1 MDKGSKVQTTDMT
14 ALQSD
19 LVTIATG
26 MKRST
31 VLENAGHVEKATYTG
46 KVLATDIQNIRA
58 AINGLEAESSGNC
71 CESNCCQTCQGCQS
85 QTCQSSTCQSCQG
98 CQKCQSCQTCQ
109 SVKQCRVQDCSQC
122 SIKECYSN
130 CSNSYAGD
138 CGGSDDGGP

>member
-31 VLENAGHVEKATYTG
+31 VLENAGHVEKATYKG

-85 QTCQSSTCQSCQG
+85 QSCQTTTCQG
-98 CQKCQSCQTCQ
+98 CQSCQTCQ
-109 SVKQCRVQDCSQC
+109 KCQTCQSHSQC
-122 SIKECYSN
+122 QHRNCMECKTLQ
-130 CSNSYAGD
+130 CT
-138 CGGSDDGGP
+138 